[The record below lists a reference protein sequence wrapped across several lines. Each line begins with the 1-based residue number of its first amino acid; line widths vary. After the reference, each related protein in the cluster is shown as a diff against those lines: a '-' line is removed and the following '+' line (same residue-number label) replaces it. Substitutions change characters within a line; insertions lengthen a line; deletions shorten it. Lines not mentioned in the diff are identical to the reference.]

1 MAYSFTWGYDPATIV
16 TKNVGV
22 DTITPASYVVT
33 SQAPDEIVES
43 NLTSPLG
50 RVEKLTFGRRSVKD
64 IYANSTA
71 IDPAYKSPSRAG
83 IKVLV
88 NWESVASLTNSED
101 PTFRMDFPIS
111 SRLTV
116 TVPASD
122 YLTADDVNM
131 LIKHHI
137 GALYGAGTDVT
148 SARIGKLLRGAL
160 ALQ

>member
-1 MAYSFTWGYDPATIV
+1 MGYSFTWGYDPSTV
-16 TKNVGV
+16 TTKNIAV
-22 DTITPASYVVT
+22 DTIVPEAYVVT
-33 SQAPDEIVES
+33 SQLPDEVVES
-43 NLTSPLG
+43 NLSSPLG

-64 IYANSTA
+64 IYANSTP
-71 IDPAYKSPSRAG
+71 IDPAYKSPSRSG

-88 NWESVASLTNSED
+88 NWASVASLTNSED

-137 GALYGAGTDVT
+137 GALYGDGTDVT
-148 SARIGKLLRGAL
+148 SARIAKLLKGAL
-160 ALQ
+160 AL

>member
-1 MAYSFTWGYDPATIV
+1 MGYSFTWGYDPTTIT
-16 TKNVGV
+16 TKNIAV
-22 DTITPASYVVT
+22 DTIVPASYVVT
-33 SQAPDEIVES
+33 SQLPDEVVES
-43 NLTSPLG
+43 NLSSPLG

-64 IYANSTA
+64 IYANSTS
-71 IDPAYKSPSRAG
+71 IDPAYKSPSRSG

-122 YLTADDVNM
+122 YLTADNVNM

-137 GALYGAGTDVT
+137 GALYGDGTDVT
-148 SARIGKLLRGAL
+148 SARIAKLLKGAL
-160 ALQ
+160 TL

>member
-1 MAYSFTWGYDPATIV
+1 MGYSFTWGYDPSSIT
-16 TKNVGV
+16 TKNIAV
-22 DTITPASYVVT
+22 DTIVPSSYVVT
-33 SQAPDEIVES
+33 SQLPDEVVES
-43 NLTSPLG
+43 NLSSPLG

-64 IYANSTA
+64 IYANSTS
-71 IDPAYKSPSRAG
+71 IDPAYKSPSRSG

-122 YLTADDVNM
+122 YLTADNVNM

-137 GALYGAGTDVT
+137 GALYGDGTDVT
-148 SARIGKLLRGAL
+148 SARIAKLLKGAL
-160 ALQ
+160 AL

>member
-1 MAYSFTWGYDPATIV
+1 MGYSFTWGYDPTTIT
-16 TKNVGV
+16 TKNIAV
-22 DTITPASYVVT
+22 DTIVPASYVVT
-33 SQAPDEIVES
+33 SQLPDEVVES
-43 NLTSPLG
+43 NLSSPLG

-64 IYANSTA
+64 IYANSTS
-71 IDPAYKSPSRAG
+71 IDPAYKSPSRSG

-88 NWESVASLTNSED
+88 NWESVASLTNSDD

-122 YLTADDVNM
+122 YLTADNVNM

-137 GALYGAGTDVT
+137 GALYGDSTDVT
-148 SARIGKLLRGAL
+148 SARIAKLLKGAL
-160 ALQ
+160 AL